1 MTLTSEQENE
11 YITKNM
17 KKICNAVD
25 NFVYRCSSDAI
36 GIPYDE
42 MVQEASLAFL
52 MYIRR
57 CENEEDLEKFPF
69 YSVKSA
75 LRDLVFTYQPFS
87 CPHSTHRFAEIC
99 SGMPETV
106 SFDTIPESM
115 LNVDGLSRHWVE
127 DKDTEID
134 FDLFMSDKSDMDQ
147 RMIGMKA
154 WGGTFRNIASQFG
167 TSKDS
172 VKRNMDRL
180 HALFNDFMKE
190 EE

>member
-1 MTLTSEQENE
+1 MTPDQENE

-17 KKICNAVD
+17 KKIYNAVD
-25 NFVYRCSSDAI
+25 NFIYRCSSDAI
-36 GIPYDE
+36 GIPYEE
-42 MVQEASLAFL
+42 MVQEASLAL
-52 MYIRR
+52 LLYLRR
-57 CENEEDLEKFPF
+57 CEKEEDLDKFPF

-87 CPHSTHRFAEIC
+87 CPHSTHRFSEIC

-115 LNVDGLSRHWVE
+115 LNVDGMSKHWVE
-127 DKDTEID
+127 DTDTKID
-134 FDLFMSDKSDMDQ
+134 FDLFMADKTDHEQ
-147 RMIGMKA
+147 RLIGMKA
-154 WGGTFRNIASQFG
+154 WGGTFRNIAAQFG

-180 HALFNDFMKE
+180 HSQYTDFIKE
-190 EE
+190 SD